1 MTKYNVL
8 IIFLNPIF
16 FCSGTGCAQTKT
28 TAPFF
33 PCFDCLL
40 KPSIPS
46 KAAEYVENR
55 SWPIL

>member
-33 PCFDCLL
+33 PCFDCL
-40 KPSIPS
+40 
-46 KAAEYVENR
+46 
-55 SWPIL
+55 